1 VERALPF
8 GSAHMRAIALVLV
21 GLFAH
26 EQTSFRTGVALVRLD
41 AEVTDRGQ
49 PVEDLVKEDFRV
61 TDNGEPREI
70 VHFGHEEEPLDV
82 ILLFDTSL
90 SMQPVVERIAQTGNV
105 ALAELRAGDR
115 VAVMAFS
122 RGSDLLLDFTV
133 DVDAVRTP
141 IRRVLDRPFI
151 PSSELQRAIDD
162 GARHFLKEPR
172 TNRRRAIL
180 AITDGLGNGR
190 AADAVEN
197 LWNADAVVSGMIVR
211 NAGMTVLFR
220 TMRPDTLFSGGMG
233 GIADDTGGE
242 GVKFDDAG
250 EGLRQMIHRLRRRY
264 TLAYAMPDA
273 APGQRRTIKVE
284 LAGDAARRYRQPRI
298 RARTGYI
305 VPTSAEQR

>member
-1 VERALPF
+1 
-8 GSAHMRAIALVLV
+8 MRVVALVLL
-21 GLFAH
+21 GLLAH
-26 EQTSFRTGVALVRLD
+26 EQAAFRTGVALVRVD

-49 PVEDLVKEDFRV
+49 PVEDLVKEDFRI
-61 TDNGEPREI
+61 TDNGRPREI
-70 VHFGHEEEPLDV
+70 VHFGHDEEPLDV

-90 SMQPVVERIAQTGNV
+90 SMQPVVERIAQTASV
-105 ALAELRAGDR
+105 ALLELRSGDR

-122 RGSDLLLDFTV
+122 RGTDLLLDFTA
-133 DVDAVRTP
+133 DFDAVRAA
-141 IRRVLDRPFI
+141 IGRVLHRPFI

-190 AADAVEN
+190 ASDAVEN
-197 LWNADAVVSGMIVR
+197 LWKADAVVSGMIVR
-211 NAGMTVLFR
+211 NVGMTVVFR
-220 TMRPDTLFSGGMG
+220 TVRPDTLFSGGMS

-298 RARTGYI
+298 RARTGYL
-305 VPTSAEQR
+305 VPAGADQR

>member
-1 VERALPF
+1 
-8 GSAHMRAIALVLV
+8 MRPLALVLLA
-21 GLFAH
+21 LFVH
-26 EQTSFRTGVALVRLD
+26 EQAPFRTGVALVRLD
-41 AEVTDRGQ
+41 AEVTDHGQ
-49 PVEDLVKEDFRV
+49 PVEDLIKEDFRV
-61 TDNGEPREI
+61 TDDGEPREI
-70 VHFGHEEEPLDV
+70 VHFGHDEEPLDV
-82 ILLFDTSL
+82 ILLFDTSR
-90 SMQPVVERIAQTGNV
+90 SMQPLVERIVQTANA
-105 ALAELRAGDR
+105 ALAELRSGDR

-122 RGSDLLLDFTV
+122 RGSDLLLDFTADL
-133 DVDAVRTP
+133 DVVRAA

-151 PSSELQRAIDD
+151 PSSELQRAIDH

-190 AADAVEN
+190 AGDAVEN

-220 TMRPDTLFSGGMG
+220 TLRPDTLFSGGMG
-233 GIADDTGGE
+233 GIAGDTGGE

-273 APGQRRTIKVE
+273 APGQRRTINVE

-305 VPTSAEQR
+305 VPPAAEQP